1 MAFYDKNGAYI
12 KKADYSYTKEGAYWY
27 AKQVVMTDLRKD
39 HSTAIEIKDI
49 RFDTGLSE
57 KDFTLEILK
66 TPSEGN

>member
-1 MAFYDKNGAYI
+1 
-12 KKADYSYTKEGAYWY
+12 
-27 AKQVVMTDLRKD
+27 MTDLRKD